1 MFTKPIGVQGWF
13 PTTSSISTP
22 KNPNNQFY
30 NPGPDNYGGPWGNNN
45 YNQMAGNSNQGPPNY
60 NPNAQAGNQVFN
72 PSLNPSGWP
81 GAALNS
87 NNNQY
92 VNNGGGFYG
101 GGVNPGSG
109 SGSYYGGGYGPS
121 GGGGGGGAYGQ
132 YTNNPAACQPP
143 CLNGG
148 VNLL

>member
-13 PTTSSISTP
+13 PTTSSISTL

-45 YNQMAGNSNQGPPNY
+45 YNQMAGNNNNNQGLPNY

-101 GGVNPGSG
+101 GVNPGSG
-109 SGSYYGGGYGPS
+109 SGSYYGGGY
-121 GGGGGGGAYGQ
+121 GAYGQ